1 MLGLQ
6 GGLGGWA
13 NLGEAVPLRGALP
26 FSHPWRGPWGTE
38 ASPYWPVPGQA
49 QLVTSS
55 QLPPLSLGWTQQQP
69 PLPKMVGTCPP
80 VCLPRD
86 KGVPAGSQG
95 PRRNI
100 WGPWLIKGGNLKHL
114 ALVP

>member
-1 MLGLQ
+1 MESALIDAGPAGRA
-6 GGLGGWA
+6 GGLGQ
-13 NLGEAVPLRGALP
+13 LGRGCTSARGPAFLPSLEGALGG
-26 FSHPWRGPWGTE
+26 RG
-38 ASPYWPVPGQA
+38 
-49 QLVTSS
+49 

-86 KGVPAGSQG
+86 KGVPAGSQE
-95 PRRNI
+95 PRRNV
-100 WGPWLIKGGNLKHL
+100 WGPWMIKGGNLKHP